1 MDNLKKISDR
11 IEKVTLSVCMIIC
24 IAMVVVAFA
33 HVIWRYV
40 FNSALT
46 WSEEFLRF
54 TLVWFAL
61 LSASIIQKR
70 RGHIGIVIFRDRMP
84 KNVQRIIIRLLTY
97 VEMVA
102 TIAGTV
108 IGLMLIMKVQGQT
121 TPALRLPFA
130 VPYASIPVSFF
141 LMTFYCIEHAINEAH
156 GEQS

>member
-1 MDNLKKISDR
+1 
-11 IEKVTLSVCMIIC
+11 MIIC

-46 WSEEFLRF
+46 WSKNFAF

-61 LSASIIQKR
+61 LSASIIQSA
-70 RGHIGIVIFRDRMP
+70 GHIGIVIFRDRMP

-108 IGLMLIMKVQGQT
+108 VG
-121 TPALRLPFA
+121 
-130 VPYASIPVSFF
+130 
-141 LMTFYCIEHAINEAH
+141 
-156 GEQS
+156 